1 MPGRKPV
8 PDIEQAFNEMINM
21 KSIQELQQIF
31 DSIHN
36 VNSIATKPAEF
47 EFKEEPQKD
56 TLFDKLVLR
65 WF

>member
-1 MPGRKPV
+1 MYNTYNGGVIMNP
-8 PDIEQAFNEMINM
+8 IT
-21 KSIQELQQIF
+21 ELQNIF

-36 VNSIATKPAEF
+36 INSTATKPAEF

-56 TLFDKLVLR
+56 NWFDKLVLR

>member
-1 MPGRKPV
+1 MKP
-8 PDIEQAFNEMINM
+8 E
-21 KSIQELQQIF
+21 QELQQIF

-36 VNSIATKPAEF
+36 VNSTATMPNEF
-47 EFKEEPQKD
+47 EFQNTEKQE